1 MEEIFFEIA
10 KYIFTFL
17 IMYYTYASYRGSI
30 IHNEIKRRRI
40 YKLQIFLMFTIH
52 FMGYLILYMQDEN
65 INFAILYLGQFVF
78 FFVIIGVYENLY
90 PKASQL
96 LINNMCMLMAIG
108 FIMLARLS
116 YDKCVKQFLI
126 AIAGS
131 VIAFFVP
138 WLLKKI
144 RSFRNF
150 AWLYC
155 TAGLVLLVS
164 VLLGDKIF
172 GANLVLTIGIVSVQ
186 PAEFVKIIYVMF
198 IASMFN
204 KSNEFKQIVITTVAA
219 AAHVLILV
227 VSNDLG
233 SALILFI
240 VYLMM
245 LYEATKKTTYLIGG
259 LMAGSG
265 AACIA
270 YKLFSHVRT
279 RVLVWMDPW
288 TYIDNQGYQITQ
300 SLFSIGMG
308 SWFGVGLCKG
318 MPYKIPVAEKDFMF
332 SAITEEFGVVFSVC
346 IILICLNC
354 LILMMNIAS
363 MCKTNFYRLVA
374 VGLAVT
380 YGFQVF
386 LTVGG
391 VMKLIPLTGVTLPF
405 VSYGGS
411 SMISSLILFAIIN
424 GMYIMRQDEG
434 EPNES
439 DKKAGKVKTSE
450 SGKVKIQEKEKIRK

>member
-1 MEEIFFEIA
+1 MEEIFFELS
-10 KYIFTFL
+10 KYIFAFL
-17 IMYYTYASYRGSI
+17 LMYYTYASYRGAI
-30 IHNEIKRRRI
+30 IHNENKRKNI
-40 YKLQIFLMFTIH
+40 YKLQNFIMFTVH
-52 FMGYLILYMQDEN
+52 FLGYLILYLQDEN
-65 INFAILYLGQFVF
+65 IDYAILYLEEFVF
-78 FFVIIGVYENLY
+78 LFVIIAVYDNIY
-90 PKASQL
+90 PKASRL
-96 LINNMCMLMAIG
+96 LINNMCMLMSIG
-108 FIMLARLS
+108 FVMLARLS

-126 AIAGS
+126 AIAGT

-138 WLLKKI
+138 GLLKKV

-155 TAGLVLLVS
+155 IAGLALLFS
-164 VLLGDKIF
+164 VLLGSRIF
-172 GANLVLTIGIVSVQ
+172 GANLVLTIGVVSVQ

-204 KSNEFKQIVITTVAA
+204 KSTEFKQIVITTVIAG
-219 AAHVLILV
+219 AHVLILV
-227 VSNDLG
+227 ASNDLG
-233 SALILFI
+233 AALIFFV

-245 LYEATKKTTYLIGG
+245 LYIATKRTMYLIGG
-259 LMAGSG
+259 LIAGSFS
-265 AACIA
+265 ACIA

-279 RVLVWMDPW
+279 RVLIWLDPW
-288 TYIDNQGYQITQ
+288 TYIDDQGYQITQ

-308 SWFGVGLCKG
+308 SWFGVGLCDG

-332 SAITEEFGVVFSVC
+332 SAITEEFGVIFSIC

-411 SMISSLILFAIIN
+411 SMISSIILFAIIN

-434 EPNES
+434 ESNEAER
-439 DKKAGKVKTSE
+439 KN
-450 SGKVKIQEKEKIRK
+450 GKVKIKEKEKIRK